1 MVVYSYF
8 NVYDLTDCLYKFSCK
23 DAVIWYNWY
32 YRVRM

>member
-23 DAVIWYNWY
+23 DAVI
-32 YRVRM
+32 

>member
-23 DAVIWYNWY
+23 NAVI
-32 YRVRM
+32 